1 MKMIICPDMYAGR
14 WDWDS
19 FESVMMRTLMT
30 YDVTNVQTNHSG
42 VMEVC
47 NRLGIPTKLQSGIVD
62 MAVVTFTKRQRFP
75 FWKEF
80 WFMIGVTFI
89 ATSVRIDPRFKHY
102 TESPKVSND

>member
-30 YDVTNVQTNHSG
+30 YDVTNVQTNHSC

-80 WFMIGVTFI
+80 WFMLGVTFI
-89 ATSVRIDPRFKHY
+89 ATSVRIDPRFKHH

>member
-30 YDVTNVQTNHSG
+30 YDVTNVQTNHAG

-47 NRLGIPTKLQSGIVD
+47 NRLGIPTKLQNGIVD

-80 WFMIGVTFI
+80 WFMLGVTFI
-89 ATSVRIDPRFKHY
+89 ATSVRIDPRYKHY
-102 TESPKVSND
+102 TESSKVSND

>member
-30 YDVTNVQTNHSG
+30 YDVTNVETNHSG

-80 WFMIGVTFI
+80 WFMLGVTFI